1 MDTTAFIRKINGEVS
16 RMKPGQTSVSAA
28 QNQTTFNKKPKSD
41 AAKSTKPERAK
52 VPVPGIYSNGLRV
65 D

>member
-16 RMKPGQTSVSAA
+16 RMKPAQTPVPSALT
-28 QNQTTFNKKPKSD
+28 QTTFTKRLKTD
-41 AAKSTKPERAK
+41 AGKSTKTERAK
-52 VPVPGIYSNGLRV
+52 GSVPSIDRSVLKS